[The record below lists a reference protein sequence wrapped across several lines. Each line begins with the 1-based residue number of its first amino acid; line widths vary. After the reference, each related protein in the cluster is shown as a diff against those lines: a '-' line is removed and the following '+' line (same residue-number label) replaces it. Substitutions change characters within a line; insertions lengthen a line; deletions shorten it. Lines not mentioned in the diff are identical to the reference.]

1 MLLPS
6 GARIVSLALLLL
18 AAACGTRDPG
28 RADSGAEPSLDAAPT
43 PDADTSG
50 DGQAPDADMP
60 DGAAGPDA
68 ALAVYF
74 PFAVGN
80 VWEYQVTPAGGLA
93 YRKLH
98 RIVRIEPVGG
108 DGASQEVLAA
118 RVETLK
124 KSSAGST
131 GVNDASISWQ
141 LRQGM
146 KVVRFRE
153 TSCTTGTAAL
163 SADGTSIERCSVDVE
178 DSWAPPR
185 PRIDEAPMGQPLA
198 RGMTW
203 QVAYTESK
211 TNYSYTDPSMPT
223 AIRTSKQQDDQWR
236 VLEEGVSA
244 TVLAGNFSN
253 CVVLE
258 KRSITDTVKIYT
270 FCRGVGKV
278 KEVSAGQTEE
288 LVAQPT
294 LQP

>member
-6 GARIVSLALLLL
+6 GARVAMLALLL

-28 RADSGAEPSLDAAPT
+28 RLDIGTGPPPDAAPAA
-43 PDADTSG
+43 DADRDG
-50 DGQAPDADMP
+50 DGEATDAEAP
-60 DGAAGPDA
+60 DGAAAPDA
-68 ALAVYF
+68 ALAAYF

-98 RIVRIEPVGG
+98 RIVRMEPVGG
-108 DGASQEVLAA
+108 DGASKELLAA

-124 KSSAGST
+124 KSSAGSPT
-131 GVNDASISWQ
+131 VNDASISWQ
-141 LRQGM
+141 LRQGA
-146 KVVRFRE
+146 KVLRFRE
-153 TSCTTGTAAL
+153 TSCSMGTATLA
-163 SADGTSIERCSVDVE
+163 ADGSAIESCSVDVE

-198 RGMTW
+198 RGMIW
-203 QVAYTESK
+203 QSAYTESK
-211 TNYSYTDPSMPT
+211 TTYSYTDPSMPI
-223 AIRTSKQQDDQWR
+223 AIRTSKQEDDQWR

-244 TVLAGNFSN
+244 TVAAGTFSD

-258 KRSITDTVKIYT
+258 KRSITDAVKIYT

-288 LVAQPT
+288 LIARPT